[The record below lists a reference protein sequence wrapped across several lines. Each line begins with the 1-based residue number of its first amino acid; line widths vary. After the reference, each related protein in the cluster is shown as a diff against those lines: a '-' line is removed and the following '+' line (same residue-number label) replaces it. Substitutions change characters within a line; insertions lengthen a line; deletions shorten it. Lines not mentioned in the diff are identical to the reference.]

1 LVTSDKSSHQGLAD
15 AAGDREKLGRDMP
28 WLLHNAGIRGNERL
42 LDLGVG
48 AGPAS
53 FVLAPFVDSVVVAQ
67 GTNAE
72 LIRTQELFGRVAAR
86 LAQFVSGTPEQ
97 LPFDDASFD
106 IVTSRVS
113 GHHFDDAQRAFREI
127 RRVLGPCGH
136 LMFMDVISWGN
147 PATAAFQED
156 VEKLRDPSHR
166 RMLMRSEWT
175 TLTRNAGLRVEDDA
189 VKYRAHDMESWLE
202 EAGNDNLRKQQLRDR
217 FVNAPDAARHQ
228 LRILIEDGMVRSFT
242 DREVILKARAVSP
255 DTNQRSASG
264 RVTWSDYSP
273 LWARRSTR
281 SVMVKRPQDD
291 DISKFHAHVSAKSG
305 FQRTGEVIVVAQN
318 PCEDRLTVGA
328 QLDLY
333 DESPVGNDYS
343 SPIGHFEVLL
353 IDPEGAPRLR
363 I

>member
-1 LVTSDKSSHQGLAD
+1 MTSDKSSHQGLAG
-15 AAGDREKLGRDMP
+15 APGDRKKLGRDMP

-48 AGPAS
+48 AGPAA

-86 LAQFVSGTPEQ
+86 LAQFVSGTPER

-106 IVTSRVS
+106 IVTSRLS

-127 RRVLGPCGH
+127 RRVLRPCGH

-147 PATAAFQED
+147 PVTAAFQED

-166 RMLMRSEWT
+166 RMLMRNEWT
-175 TLTRNAGLRVEDDA
+175 TLTRNAGLRVEHDA
-189 VKYRAHDMESWLE
+189 VNYPAHDMESWLE
-202 EAGNDNLRKQQLRDR
+202 EAGNDNLRKQQLREH

-228 LRILIEDGMVRSFT
+228 LHIRIEGGMVRSFT

-255 DTNQRSASG
+255 DTKQRSALG
-264 RVTWSDYSP
+264 RVTWSDHSP
-273 LWARRSTR
+273 FWARRNTR
-281 SVMVKRPQDD
+281 SVMVKLPQDD
-291 DISKFHAHVSAKSG
+291 DVSAFHAHLSAKSG
-305 FQRTGEVIVVAQN
+305 FQRTGEVVVVAQN

-328 QLDLY
+328 QFELY
-333 DESPVGNDYS
+333 GDGRLRNDYS
-343 SPIGHFEVLL
+343 SPIGHLEILR
-353 IDPEGAPRLR
+353 IDPEGAPRLQ